1 MPKNKNSYWAERA
14 RKDKLKVIKT
24 GEKGIDNLKRLLLL
38 NIKDVE
44 KQIKD
49 FYEQYGENPAEELS
63 NKNWQRYKKRL
74 RDMAKANPQDKTLQK
89 LAKQNIPKYKIDR
102 LRALEL
108 DLQMQL
114 TEATNGQAKGIYNTL
129 DDVSKVS
136 QATLASRMDK
146 TLGLTFNAIS
156 ANKMKQILMSD
167 WSGANWSERLWKD
180 REKVGKKLTD
190 VLQKGIPQGVSLQKM
205 SRELRDLTG
214 ESFNNAFRLIRTET
228 SHIDGQVTLE
238 GYRQA
243 SEELGLQYYEY
254 DAFLDSRTSSFC
266 RELDGKRFKITD
278 AEVGV
283 NYPPRHP
290 NCRSTTQLVL
300 DEDYKQE
307 ESRSKNPNNS
317 KEETKAKNNAV
328 VKENLTVQNAKKA
341 LEKHAYKIDLPNI
354 NNAGNL
360 YIVDKTLTK
369 LKKKYPLKD
378 KYLYDIKERV
388 DKDSLMASAGV
399 NTLSLNPQFINN
411 PKISFDNAVV
421 NFVSNKKEQLERDEK
436 WLSYWQKMGIAKE
449 IKKYKSKVKLDKEL
463 LKYKRHNVLYEDRII
478 ESCITHEYGHL
489 LTPHT
494 FDSKHKDFNHDKYLL
509 VLDAYSKAKQT
520 KDIYKISA
528 YASNYTT
535 DGLDEF
541 FAECFAMRELGIEK
555 VPNYIDNMITEV
567 LK

>member
-24 GEKGIDNLKRLLLL
+24 GEQGIDNLKRLLLL

-49 FYEQYGENPAEELS
+49 FYEKYGENPAEELS

-136 QATLASRMDK
+136 QATLASRMNK

-156 ANKMKQILMSD
+156 SNKMKQILMSD

-180 REKVGKKLTD
+180 REKVGKKLTE
-190 VLQKGIPQGVSLQKM
+190 VLEKGIPQGVSLQKM

-238 GYRQA
+238 GYKQA
-243 SEELGLQYYEY
+243 GKELGLEYYEY
-254 DAFLDSRTSSFC
+254 DAFLDTRTSSIC
-266 RELDGKRFKITD
+266 RELNGNRFKVSE
-278 AEVGV
+278 AEVGI
-283 NYPPRHP
+283 NYPPMHP

-300 DEDYKQE
+300 DEDYRQE
-307 ESRSKNPNNS
+307 EKLTGQKAIEKLVNDNTGNISKAFYRKDIGN
-317 KEETKAKNNAV
+317 
-328 VKENLTVQNAKKA
+328 
-341 LEKHAYKIDLPNI
+341 IDLIWGDDNKGLKHIIDRRKSQNI
-354 NNAGNL
+354 NIDEFLPKLTDVIENGELIRVN
-360 YIVDKTLTK
+360 DKGR
-369 LKKKYPLKD
+369 YEIFKD
-378 KYLYDIKERV
+378 
-388 DKDSLMASAGV
+388 
-399 NTLSLNPQFINN
+399 
-411 PKISFDNAVV
+411 
-421 NFVSNKKEQLERDEK
+421 
-436 WLSYWQKMGIAKE
+436 GIM
-449 IKKYKSKVKLDKEL
+449 V
-463 LKYKRHNVLYEDRII
+463 II
-478 ESCITHEYGHL
+478 DPNDGTPFL
-489 LTPHT
+489 LTA
-494 FDSKHKDFNHDKYLL
+494 FKRR
-509 VLDAYSKAKQT
+509 KA
-520 KDIYKISA
+520 
-528 YASNYTT
+528 
-535 DGLDEF
+535 
-541 FAECFAMRELGIEK
+541 
-555 VPNYIDNMITEV
+555 
-567 LK
+567 

>member
-1 MPKNKNSYWAERA
+1 MPKNKNSYWTERA

-24 GEKGIDNLKRLLLL
+24 GEQGIDNLKRLLLL

-49 FYEQYGENPAEELS
+49 FYEKYGENPAEELS

-136 QATLASRMDK
+136 QATIASRMNK

-180 REKVGKKLTD
+180 REKVGKKLTE
-190 VLQKGIPQGVSLQKM
+190 VLEKGIPQGVSLQKM

-238 GYRQA
+238 GYQQA
-243 SEELGLQYYEY
+243 GKELGLEYYEY

-307 ESRSKNPNNS
+307 ESSLENSNNS
-317 KEETKAKNNAV
+317 KEETKIENKSA

-354 NNAGNL
+354 HNAENL
-360 YIVDKTLTK
+360 FIVDKTLTK

-411 PKISFDNAVV
+411 PKTSFDNAVV
-421 NFVSNKKEQLERDEK
+421 NFVANRKAKLEQDEK
-436 WLSYWQKMGIAKE
+436 RLNYWQKAGITKKVKE
-449 IKKYKSKVKLDKEL
+449 YKSKVKLNKEL
-463 LKYKRHNVLYEDRII
+463 LKYQRHNVLYEDRII

>member
-24 GEKGIDNLKRLLLL
+24 GERGIDNLKRLLLL

-136 QATLASRMDK
+136 QATLASRMNK

-228 SHIDGQVTLE
+228 SFIDSQVTFE
-238 GYRQA
+238 GYEQA
-243 SEELGLQYYEY
+243 RKELGLEYYMY
-254 DAFLDSRTSSFC
+254 DAFLDNRTSAIC
-266 RELDGKRFKITD
+266 REMDGKYFKIT
-278 AEVGV
+278 EKEIGV
-283 NYPPRHP
+283 NAPPLHP
-290 NCRSTTQLVL
+290 SCRSTTQLVL
-300 DEDYKQE
+300 DDDDMKEPVKELTEFKDFGKFNRKAYGLADFAKKEDKNKKNAVEKARSLYDKNTLNSYYNIGKLNENQKKMLGTETDTIKFSLDSMIKNRINHPEINFNDYKKITDII
-307 ESRSKNPNNS
+307 SNPDKVAYSKNNNNS
-317 KEETKAKNNAV
+317 IILFKNDDKYYMAV
-328 VKENLTVQNAKKA
+328 VKATADKKENYLTSFRNLT
-341 LEKHAYKIDLPNI
+341 EKEYN
-354 NNAGNL
+354 
-360 YIVDKTLTK
+360 
-369 LKKKYPLKD
+369 KY
-378 KYLYDIKERV
+378 
-388 DKDSLMASAGV
+388 
-399 NTLSLNPQFINN
+399 
-411 PKISFDNAVV
+411 
-421 NFVSNKKEQLERDEK
+421 
-436 WLSYWQKMGIAKE
+436 
-449 IKKYKSKVKLDKEL
+449 
-463 LKYKRHNVLYEDRII
+463 
-478 ESCITHEYGHL
+478 
-489 LTPHT
+489 
-494 FDSKHKDFNHDKYLL
+494 
-509 VLDAYSKAKQT
+509 
-520 KDIYKISA
+520 
-528 YASNYTT
+528 
-535 DGLDEF
+535 
-541 FAECFAMRELGIEK
+541 
-555 VPNYIDNMITEV
+555 
-567 LK
+567 

>member
-1 MPKNKNSYWAERA
+1 MPKNKNSYWTERA

-74 RDMAKANPQDKTLQK
+74 RDMAQANPQDKTLQK

-114 TEATNGQAKGIYNTL
+114 TEAINGQAKGIYNTL
-129 DDVSKVS
+129 EDVSKVS

-238 GYRQA
+238 GYKQA
-243 SEELGLQYYEY
+243 GKELGLEYYEY
-254 DAFLDSRTSSFC
+254 DAFLDTRTSSIC
-266 RELDGKRFKITD
+266 RELNGNRFKVSE

-283 NYPPRHP
+283 NYPPMHP

-300 DEDYKQE
+300 DNDVADLGTTSNGSSYDYG
-307 ESRSKNPNNS
+307 
-317 KEETKAKNNAV
+317 KERI
-328 VKENLTVQNAKKA
+328 KENKHDPKILAGVKKGRPMTRELANNKNANPFFGKAEAYGVNCQSCVVAFEARLRGFDVIAKPNYRIINSAAMKLSENQALAWKHNITGLHPTFNITTKQGNDLYKWLQNNVKKDQRFTYSYQY
-341 LEKHAYKIDLPNI
+341 LDKFNNRKGHIVCIDRTPKNELRFYDAQSGMTFLDSDI
-354 NNAGNL
+354 RRIIKKRG
-360 YIVDKTLTK
+360 IFKSK
-369 LKKKYPLKD
+369 LL
-378 KYLYDIKERV
+378 RV
-388 DKDSLMASAGV
+388 DNCTFNTNIV
-399 NTLSLNPQFINN
+399 N
-411 PKISFDNAVV
+411 D
-421 NFVSNKKEQLERDEK
+421 
-436 WLSYWQKMGIAKE
+436 
-449 IKKYKSKVKLDKEL
+449 
-463 LKYKRHNVLYEDRII
+463 
-478 ESCITHEYGHL
+478 
-489 LTPHT
+489 
-494 FDSKHKDFNHDKYLL
+494 
-509 VLDAYSKAKQT
+509 VLDV
-520 KDIYKISA
+520 I
-528 YASNYTT
+528 
-535 DGLDEF
+535 
-541 FAECFAMRELGIEK
+541 
-555 VPNYIDNMITEV
+555 
-567 LK
+567 

>member
-14 RKDKLKVIKT
+14 RKDKIKVINT
-24 GEKGIDNLKRLLLL
+24 GEKGIDNLKRLLKL
-38 NIKDVE
+38 NLDDVE
-44 KQIKD
+44 RQIKE
-49 FYEQYGENPAEELS
+49 FYDKYGENPAEELS
-63 NKNWQRYKKRL
+63 NKNWQQYKKRL
-74 RDMAKANPQDKTLQK
+74 RNMAQANPQDKTLQK

-114 TEATNGQAKGIYNTL
+114 TEATNGQAKGIYSTL

-146 TLGLTFNAIS
+146 TLGLNFNAIS
-156 ANKMKQILMSD
+156 SNKMKQILMSD

-300 DEDYKQE
+300 DEDYKPEPTPQPT
-307 ESRSKNPNNS
+307 KNPQKFIDGVINNNLNPPQNEVIVGKIKPNISKFLKEQGIELNQKNIDLTYKKVQHALRDNKNPLQKLSPEQLKRINKIIDKNNVYFDTKKQNIVYVDELPIEEVKEGRNWIKIPVNLAYKKGKNNIVGTASIIPDISIINS
-317 KEETKAKNNAV
+317 KEYK
-328 VKENLTVQNAKKA
+328 
-341 LEKHAYKIDLPNI
+341 KID
-354 NNAGNL
+354 
-360 YIVDKTLTK
+360 
-369 LKKKYPLKD
+369 
-378 KYLYDIKERV
+378 
-388 DKDSLMASAGV
+388 
-399 NTLSLNPQFINN
+399 
-411 PKISFDNAVV
+411 
-421 NFVSNKKEQLERDEK
+421 
-436 WLSYWQKMGIAKE
+436 
-449 IKKYKSKVKLDKEL
+449 
-463 LKYKRHNVLYEDRII
+463 
-478 ESCITHEYGHL
+478 
-489 LTPHT
+489 
-494 FDSKHKDFNHDKYLL
+494 
-509 VLDAYSKAKQT
+509 
-520 KDIYKISA
+520 
-528 YASNYTT
+528 
-535 DGLDEF
+535 
-541 FAECFAMRELGIEK
+541 
-555 VPNYIDNMITEV
+555 
-567 LK
+567 

>member
-24 GEKGIDNLKRLLLL
+24 GEQGIDNLKRLLLL

-49 FYEQYGENPAEELS
+49 FYEKYGENPAEELS

-136 QATLASRMDK
+136 QATLASRMNR

-180 REKVGKKLTD
+180 REKVGKKLTE
-190 VLQKGIPQGVSLQKM
+190 VLEKGIPQGTSLQKM

-238 GYRQA
+238 GYKQA

-307 ESRSKNPNNS
+307 EKP
-317 KEETKAKNNAV
+317 KEEAKEAEKPVEYKKFNNKETLNEYFYNNENYQKWLNNLTENEQEAICAYTDNSDDVNKFLRKIGDWEYINKELITDQIKQIDNALKEFILDEPIQVLRGVGEEPFKGKLEDLQSLIGMTFNDKAFLSTSPLKAGAKNDKPVEMIINIPSGKGRGAYINQISV
-328 VKENLTVQNAKKA
+328 FEDIENEFLIARDSNFIIKNAKQENGRY
-341 LEKHAYKIDLPNI
+341 LIEMDLID
-354 NNAGNL
+354 
-360 YIVDKTLTK
+360 D
-369 LKKKYPLKD
+369 
-378 KYLYDIKERV
+378 
-388 DKDSLMASAGV
+388 
-399 NTLSLNPQFINN
+399 
-411 PKISFDNAVV
+411 
-421 NFVSNKKEQLERDEK
+421 
-436 WLSYWQKMGIAKE
+436 
-449 IKKYKSKVKLDKEL
+449 
-463 LKYKRHNVLYEDRII
+463 
-478 ESCITHEYGHL
+478 
-489 LTPHT
+489 
-494 FDSKHKDFNHDKYLL
+494 
-509 VLDAYSKAKQT
+509 
-520 KDIYKISA
+520 
-528 YASNYTT
+528 
-535 DGLDEF
+535 
-541 FAECFAMRELGIEK
+541 
-555 VPNYIDNMITEV
+555 
-567 LK
+567 